1 MSWIKGSEFKSLLDH
16 AIFCGAVMWHNAGII
31 VATRYQDALHA
42 HSAKLASIVTNVL
55 SSVCVC
61 WSQLWA
67 LRKQLNQLRCPLGCA
82 REWVKK
88 CVKWECERGNFKE
101 NTCKPT
107 VESVN
112 SPTYLTCKM
121 ASLSHV
127 RTALCV
133 VVLMVYRV
141 WISLLRKHALHVKLY
156 ATSINYKHLNRKVFH
171 TAYVKCSTLTSRG

>member
-1 MSWIKGSEFKSLLDH
+1 VLNGSVKG
-16 AIFCGAVMWHNAGII
+16 AI
-31 VATRYQDALHA
+31 
-42 HSAKLASIVTNVL
+42 
-55 SSVCVC
+55 
-61 WSQLWA
+61 
-67 LRKQLNQLRCPLGCA
+67 LRKH
-82 REWVKK
+82 
-88 CVKWECERGNFKE
+88 
-101 NTCKPT
+101 TCKPT

-171 TAYVKCSTLTSRG
+171 TAYVKCSTLTSRGWGIPIPVRSCNFLWWR